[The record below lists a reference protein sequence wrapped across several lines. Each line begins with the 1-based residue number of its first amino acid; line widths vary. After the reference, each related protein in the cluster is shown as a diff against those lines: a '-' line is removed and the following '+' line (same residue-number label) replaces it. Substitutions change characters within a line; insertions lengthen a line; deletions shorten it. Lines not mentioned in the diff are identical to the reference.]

1 MRIAFPLLKDG
12 DQKWIKNMCDEI
24 NTVTRNLKIRNEN
37 TVESMIIYED
47 GYIGLKDLT
56 TSSPPKYGIY
66 AK

>member
-1 MRIAFPLLKDG
+1 MD
-12 DQKWIKNMCDEI
+12 KNMCDEI